1 MNQALYNY
9 KTFPLDMQ
17 SADFGAFGAH
27 LPVGSIAP
35 DGELI
40 DAATGEITQL
50 SFLWA
55 ENPLVI
61 EFGSAT

>member
-1 MNQALYNY
+1 MDQARYNY
-9 KTFPLDMQ
+9 QNFPLDMQ
-17 SADFGAFGAH
+17 SADFAAFGAH
-27 LPVGSIAP
+27 LPVGSPAP
-35 DGELI
+35 DGDLI
-40 DAATGEITQL
+40 DAATGEVTQL